1 MVVHDLS
8 RHHVGSKPQVVGQI
22 PQVARAGQGG
32 MTVVAVEEILPRWK
46 AATGLAKGGFL
57 SEPSLIELRQD
68 LVPALERRPS
78 LAHELPYRLACVL
91 PRQEQPALATGLKPL
106 PRVEHSCL
114 HVVAKVAANHVDTVG
129 PLQFPLPSSH
139 LDPWDPCETGS
150 IGYVD
155 FMLPDIERN
164 GGWTSSAEGDVR
176 IV

>member
-1 MVVHDLS
+1 MNCHTGWRVS
-8 RHHVGSKPQVVGQI
+8 CP
-22 PQVARAGQGG
+22 ARN
-32 MTVVAVEEILPRWK
+32 
-46 AATGLAKGGFL
+46 
-57 SEPSLIELRQD
+57 S
-68 LVPALERRPS
+68 
-78 LAHELPYRLACVL
+78 
-91 PRQEQPALATGLKPL
+91 PALATGLEPL

-114 HVVAKVAANHVDTVG
+114 HVVAKVAADHVDTVG

-176 IV
+176 IVQDRCKSQWQGFVTGPAGWQRKNS